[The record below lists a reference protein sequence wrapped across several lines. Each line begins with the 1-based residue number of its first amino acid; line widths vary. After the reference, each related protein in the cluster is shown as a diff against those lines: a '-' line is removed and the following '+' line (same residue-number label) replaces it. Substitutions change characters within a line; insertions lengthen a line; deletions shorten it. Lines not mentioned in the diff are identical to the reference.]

1 MKIAKI
7 ILLIGFVVFLPKQSF
22 AQSASCTGALV
33 NGTCYANVTPLACAN
48 ELFSQSNGTET
59 CSVNVGGTYAI
70 ATFSNVNHSVSVTT
84 SPSCSGV
91 LVNGVCR
98 QEIGNA
104 DNSCLPGTTTQ
115 GPNGSQTCQAIVN
128 GQPSTINVCTG
139 AETSGPCRAERINMQ
154 TAIAA
159 AQQRSLLSGQQCRA
173 QANFF
178 PGIDPNTGLSDSLFY
193 FTICEGEFGFNDA
206 DYSRGTG
213 SVGTQGG
220 GVRQTATSTGQQGGS
235 SGRSNSFSRT
245 IQSADAYVVGIL
257 NLTAQFIENAKRLYG
272 N

>member
-22 AQSASCTGALV
+22 AQNASCTGALV

-84 SPSCSGV
+84 SPSCSGPIV
-91 LVNGVCR
+91 DGVCR
-98 QEIGNA
+98 PEIESAQDSCMQGSIRQDSSGNR
-104 DNSCLPGTTTQ
+104 
-115 GPNGSQTCQAIVN
+115 TCQVLLN
-128 GQPSTINVCTG
+128 GRTTTINVCTG
-139 AETSGPCRAERINMQ
+139 VETSGPCRAERINMQ
-154 TAIAA
+154 TAIEAA
-159 AQQRSLLSGQQCRA
+159 RQRSILSGQNCRA

-178 PGIDPNTGLSDSLFY
+178 PGIDPNTGLSGSLFY

-220 GVRQTATSTGQQGGS
+220 GVRQVATSTGQQGGS